1 MIQVARKPVERISQ
15 KKVAVNWSQEEEV
28 ANGIRASNR
37 FVFEEEEETDSHME
51 SPKQEEV
58 QKFCSMF
65 MIGKRNIFKMQHLR
79 KVKSASIKEKF
90 EESFKFDEDFFAR
103 PKKKEGFKSSLRS
116 SMETKKG
123 KANGCGNVKD
133 TGIKHTLYCSLCSK
147 FVLFA

>member
-1 MIQVARKPVERISQ
+1 MIQVAKKPRERISP
-15 KKVAVNWSQEEEV
+15 KKIAVNRSQEEEV
-28 ANGIRASNR
+28 ANGIGASNR
-37 FVFEEEEETDSHME
+37 FVFEEEEETGSNKE
-51 SPKQEEV
+51 SPRQEEV

-103 PKKKEGFKSSLRS
+103 PKKRESFKSSLRL
-116 SMETKKG
+116 SMETKEG

-133 TGIKHTLYCSLCSK
+133 TRRLLY
-147 FVLFA
+147 VE